1 MRPTLAYRY
10 VDLLN
15 RHSTCRHSITQGAA
29 RVGLAST
36 SPQPVAPRP
45 VAPPVRL
52 CTHQHLLPCPYM
64 CRVCITHF
72 LIHWVHLLQD
82 MACDTFLKICGKC
95 KRKFVV
101 LQLQETQPFVA
112 ELLDGLSATIQDLQP
127 HQIHAFYEAVGLM
140 IGAEGECDGRQCD
153 GRSGGWCTGAGKGWR
168 GGGVITPPHRLLSA
182 HIVVVACCC
191 CSWWC
196 SFLQLCASS
205 IVNSFIAGAA
215 AADAAA
221 AAADDDDGYMHL
233 LLLMLS
239 LRAAGDPAK
248 REEYLSRLMAPPN
261 AIWGQILT
269 QATASPDVLGQPE
282 VVRSLTNVLATNV
295 SVCSSLGNP
304 YLPQMVQMADSM
316 LQVRLFL
323 LKWANGVLPKH
334 QP

>member
-1 MRPTLAYRY
+1 
-10 VDLLN
+10 
-15 RHSTCRHSITQGAA
+15 
-29 RVGLAST
+29 
-36 SPQPVAPRP
+36 
-45 VAPPVRL
+45 
-52 CTHQHLLPCPYM
+52 
-64 CRVCITHF
+64 
-72 LIHWVHLLQD
+72 
-82 MACDTFLKICGKC
+82 
-95 KRKFVV
+95 
-101 LQLQETQPFVA
+101 
-112 ELLDGLSATIQDLQP
+112 
-127 HQIHAFYEAVGLM
+127 
-140 IGAEGECDGRQCD
+140 
-153 GRSGGWCTGAGKGWR
+153 
-168 GGGVITPPHRLLSA
+168 
-182 HIVVVACCC
+182 
-191 CSWWC
+191 
-196 SFLQLCASS
+196 
-205 IVNSFIAGAA
+205 
-215 AADAAA
+215 
-221 AAADDDDGYMHL
+221 MHL